1 LTQTPSK
8 LPEDSSK
15 LPFGHVFTDHM
26 LTINWSHGNW
36 SKPNIEPL
44 KHFSIHPAAKVL
56 HYAIELF
63 EGMKAYRGVDGKVRL
78 FRPDLNM
85 SRMHRS
91 THRSALP
98 VSILLSILFSNS
110 YIIIG
115 LLI

>member
-1 LTQTPSK
+1 MTKTPAK

-26 LTINWSHGNW
+26 LTVKWNRGVW
-36 SKPNIEPL
+36 SKPQIEPL
-44 KHFSIHPAAKVL
+44 KDLSLHPAAKVL

-85 SRMHRS
+85 SRMYRS
-91 THRSALP
+91 TLRSALP
-98 VSILLSILFSNS
+98 VNNFINYSV
-110 YIIIG
+110 YDC
-115 LLI
+115 